1 MKMPEEMLEV
11 MINYSRKVCAIAN
24 KHHLDYAELMEE
36 SLAMMARCLV
46 KSEEEKHAQQ
56 DI

>member
-24 KHHLDYAELMEE
+24 QHNLDYAELMEE
-36 SLAMMARCLV
+36 SLAMMARCLG
-46 KSEEEKHAQQ
+46 KSEEEKHAQ
-56 DI
+56 